1 MKKQISLAPS
11 TTGYLVDME
20 VQDPVITSVVT
31 ELPDDGGGDPSD
43 PPVANAGADRTLT
56 LPANSTTLDGSLSTH
71 GLPVK
76 RWSWIQITKLPYT
89 ITNSNRAIATVRN
102 LVKGVYVFELRVADM
117 EERFSLDRVT
127 ITVNDVVDPPPP
139 PPPINKPPTAVAGND
154 QSILLPLNAINLD
167 GSLSNDPDGQITG
180 YSWKQVTDFPCILA
194 GANTAVLKV
203 SGLVAAVYIFR
214 LTITDSNDSTDSD
227 DVTITVK
234 KEVIEPPPNANT
246 YPFTLTQNKT
256 ISRLRHF
263 AGFENWNGQNYASFT
278 GGWKDYYFRF
288 AITDVIKGANATV
301 DWTRLD
307 NEFKKAINQGAGM
320 SIGFMP
326 TCDSDGFLATEN
338 YGGASS
344 RYPLAWHNQM
354 QSENV
359 RDFSAGGNWI
369 PNWNSTSF
377 LNNWAAF
384 LKRVNEH
391 IETTSYN
398 GVRYKDIMNYVE
410 IRGYAQ
416 WGEFHWGGLFDNVSQ
431 LPAGTRPSVNSYKR
445 IIDMHCDAFP
455 NYPLVII
462 FAAYDANWLPHTMTP
477 PEVTLY
483 ALTKK
488 NGWGLIGWRRDQW
501 ANGSVTG
508 DNYVHDYLERNSR
521 SFGSSGAF
529 SQIIMERWKYAPVVG
544 EPYGPGANLSDLKR
558 QLQFYHATSVGNGN
572 YPNTSNA
579 QGLFKD
585 AVEMAGAK
593 LSLNKGQLKVS
604 TEFDFD
610 ITLTAENFGNSCVY
624 NDRLNLVY
632 ELRNSGGQ
640 VMWTS
645 NSNWKPLLKVPGTYA
660 ISDHYKVTTV
670 PAGTYSLVATIKD
683 NYRALPLFNNNQNSD
698 GTIVLATGIKY

>member
-1 MKKQISLAPS
+1 MKKTFAVLTPS
-11 TTGYLVDME
+11 NVTIDVPDSVINETIVPLVTPP
-20 VQDPVITSVVT
+20 DPVVNK
-31 ELPDDGGGDPSD
+31 
-43 PPVANAGADRTLT
+43 PPVARAGADQVINIPTEAT
-56 LPANSTTLDGSLSTH
+56 FGTTVLDGSGSTDPENKIKNFIWRKIFGPSCQIKNTTLAITEVT
-71 GLPVK
+71 GLQVG
-76 RWSWIQITKLPYT
+76 T
-89 ITNSNRAIATVRN
+89 
-102 LVKGVYVFELRVADM
+102 YVFEVRVSDDKDA
-117 EERFSLDRVT
+117 FSVDRLTVT
-127 ITVNDVVDPPPP
+127 VKKDVIIPDPPD
-139 PPPINKPPTAVAGND
+139 PINKPPLAAAGND
-154 QSILLPLNAINLD
+154 QTMLLPLNSINLD
-167 GSLSNDPDGQITG
+167 GSLSIDPDGQITG
-180 YSWKQVTDFPCILA
+180 YSWKQVTDFPCSLA
-194 GANTAVLKV
+194 GATTAVLRV
-203 SGLVAAVYIFR
+203 SGMVAGAYIFR
-214 LTITDSNDSTDSD
+214 LTITDNNNSTDSD

-234 KEVIEPPPNANT
+234 SEVIEPPNANT
-246 YPFTLTQNKT
+246 YPFNLVKNTASK
-256 ISRLRHF
+256 LRHF
-263 AGFENWNGQNYASFT
+263 GGFENWNGQNFASFP

-354 QSENV
+354 QSESV
-359 RDFSAGGNWI
+359 RDFIAGGNWI

-384 LKRVNEH
+384 LKKVNEH

-398 GVRYKDIMNYVE
+398 GVKYKDIMNYVE
-410 IRGYAQ
+410 IRGYGQ

-431 LPAGTRPSVNSYKR
+431 LPAGTRPSVASYKR

-483 ALTKK
+483 ALTKT

-521 SFGSSGAF
+521 SFGSSGPF

-572 YPNTSNA
+572 YPNTSSA
-579 QGLFKD
+579 QSLFKD

-610 ITLTAENFGNSCVY
+610 ITMTAENFGNSCVY
-624 NDRLNLVY
+624 NNRLNLVY
-632 ELRNSGGQ
+632 ELKNSSGQ

-670 PAGTYSLVATIKD
+670 PAGTYSLTAVIKD
-683 NYRALPLFNNNQNSD
+683 NYRALPLFNNNQNGD